1 MHTLLSHPK
10 ARVKEQRSHHC
21 HLVLCTSSHFA
32 PHKLQSN
39 SILRMVR
46 RMRTGSE
53 TLKSGAAPQSGNSV
67 HSVIQEKDTLVANR
81 DNFDSDISEK
91 KPRGVMRLAC
101 LNGTRL
107 MVLMIL
113 CLQNSIFTV
122 LRRYSQGI
130 LKEDYSKVR
139 VRVDLSGCIHYE
151 ITFTFVRS
159 MRSCW

>member
-1 MHTLLSHPK
+1 
-10 ARVKEQRSHHC
+10 
-21 HLVLCTSSHFA
+21 
-32 PHKLQSN
+32 
-39 SILRMVR
+39 MVR

-53 TLKSGAAPQSGNSV
+53 TSKSDGAPQSGNSV
-67 HSVIQEKDTLVANR
+67 HSVIQEKDILANR
-81 DNFDSDISEK
+81 DNFNSDIKEK
-91 KPRGVMRLAC
+91 KPRGIMKLAC

-139 VRVDLSGCIHYE
+139 IRVDLS
-151 ITFTFVRS
+151 
-159 MRSCW
+159 